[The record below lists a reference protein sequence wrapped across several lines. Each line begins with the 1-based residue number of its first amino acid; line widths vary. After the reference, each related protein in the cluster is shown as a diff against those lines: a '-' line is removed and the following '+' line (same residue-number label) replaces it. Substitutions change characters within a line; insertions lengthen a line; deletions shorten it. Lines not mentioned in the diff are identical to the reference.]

1 MKAIPPL
8 PVLSLPVGTL
18 RVLHCRGCMPGCMPQ
33 TQSQGP
39 RGARAVLPSHSCM
52 NSPVVSV
59 RSLAVFGHVAQVGG
73 FAWVYIGLIWHLLR
87 RWILHA
93 CLACAAGGCVCVG
106 SSVTLGWANYLFSA
120 GGGGGWISVVHS
132 RTVGEEFASS
142 HDGPPATGMRP
153 SVGMAIPVTTGCSFR
168 RARYVTVAKTCYM
181 IRRHWVVD
189 TSHMEFHKNKACDVM
204 LVLQCLC

>member
-33 TQSQGP
+33 SQSQGP

-93 CLACAAGGCVCVG
+93 CLACAAGGCVCCVPG
-106 SSVTLGWANYLFSA
+106 NACAPLSSVCNSLSA
-120 GGGGGWISVVHS
+120 TDVGAPPHGPGIMPPSS
-132 RTVGEEFASS
+132 RI
-142 HDGPPATGMRP
+142 PPAPVHVPKWIIQHDRCRF
-153 SVGMAIPVTTGCSFR
+153 MARWRNPP
-168 RARYVTVAKTCYM
+168 A
-181 IRRHWVVD
+181 
-189 TSHMEFHKNKACDVM
+189 
-204 LVLQCLC
+204 LQCQ